1 MGGPPG
7 TPEKDIDWKISITLL
22 TWLLDPSFPIYFS
35 IKFFF
40 LKFWGKLKKKEKK
53 KRKPSSRREVVMLNI
68 SCSIWGGPA
77 VSMQFGDMI
86 MNFKKQRFWIKKE
99 WRKEKRKKKKKKE
112 KKLTRCFKEQ
122 WVLTIS
128 TNCCGKKLRIYWRWN
143 WRRTCILCFHPWW
156 WTDVI
161 IPKG

>member
-1 MGGPPG
+1 MIFFFFGSKKEEPLWWEKDSRELISIVGGPPG

-86 MNFKKQRFWIKKE
+86 MNFKKQRFWIIIKKNE
-99 WRKEKRKKKKKKE
+99 EKKKKKK
-112 KKLTRCFKEQ
+112 KK
-122 WVLTIS
+122 
-128 TNCCGKKLRIYWRWN
+128 KKRNWQGVSKNNEYW
-143 WRRTCILCFHPWW
+143 P
-156 WTDVI
+156 
-161 IPKG
+161 